1 MANPVL
7 VNTIRGGHVESRH
20 RGAIAVCDAR
30 GRVVHSWG
38 DIDYPVFPRSA
49 IKTLQALPLVE
60 TGAAD
65 HFDLSPAE
73 LALACASHGGEAE
86 HTETVAGLLSR
97 IGLGVDDLECGP
109 HMPYHEPT
117 AAQLIR
123 AGIEPGRVHNNC
135 SGKHGGMLATA
146 RFCGEETRGYTEP
159 DHPSQRRWIDTLG
172 ELADIDSA
180 RLPASRDGCGI
191 PVIAVPLGA
200 MATAFARVAA
210 PDDLS
215 AARGD
220 ALARIVDAIAAHP
233 YMVAG
238 SGRLCTE
245 VMQLTGKRLLLKTG
259 AEGVFTAILPAQ
271 GLGVALKIDDG
282 NTAAAEVAVLHLLER
297 LGALTRDDRAA
308 LDERLRIPI
317 RNTRG
322 LLTGHRAAAADW

>member
-1 MANPVL
+1 MTNPIL
-7 VNTIRGGHVESRH
+7 VNTIRGGHVECRH

-38 DIDYPVFPRSA
+38 DIDFPVYPRSA
-49 IKTLQALPLVE
+49 IKALQALPLVE

-73 LALACASHGGEAE
+73 LALACASHGGEPV
-86 HTETVAGLLSR
+86 HTDAVAGLLAR
-97 IGLGVDDLECGP
+97 VGLGVDDLECGP
-109 HMPYHEPT
+109 HLPYHEPT
-117 AAQLIR
+117 AAKLIR

-135 SGKHGGMLATA
+135 SGKHAGMLATSK
-146 RFCGEETRGYTEP
+146 CLDETTPGYIEP
-159 DHPSQRRWIDTLG
+159 EHPSQRRWIDALG
-172 ELADIDSA
+172 ELADTDMA

-191 PVIAVPLGA
+191 PVIALPLRA

-210 PDDLS
+210 PDDLPTVR
-215 AARGD
+215 AG
-220 ALARIVDAIAAHP
+220 ALARITDAIGAHP

-245 VMQLTGKRLLLKTG
+245 VMQLTGTRLLLKTG

-282 NTAAAEVAVLHLLER
+282 NTAASEVALLHLLER
-297 LGALTRDDRAA
+297 LGALSGDDREA
-308 LDERLRIPI
+308 LAERLRIPI
-317 RNTRG
+317 RNSRG
-322 LLTGHRAAAADW
+322 LLTGHREATSDW

>member
-1 MANPVL
+1 MTNPVL
-7 VNTIRGGHVESRH
+7 VNTIRGGHVECRH

-38 DIDYPVFPRSA
+38 DIDNPVYPRSA
-49 IKTLQALPLVE
+49 IKALQALPLLE

-73 LALACASHGGEAE
+73 LALACASHGGEPA
-86 HTETVAGLLSR
+86 HTNAVAGLLTR
-97 IGLGVDDLECGP
+97 VGLDADDLECGP

-117 AAQLIR
+117 AAQMIR
-123 AGIEPGRVHNNC
+123 AGVEPGRIHNNC

-146 RFCGEETRGYTEP
+146 SYCGEPTEGYIEP
-159 DHPSQRRWIDTLG
+159 GHPSQRRWIDALG
-172 ELADIDSA
+172 ELADIDMGK
-180 RLPASRDGCGI
+180 LPASRDGCGI
-191 PVIAVPLGA
+191 PVIALPLKS

-210 PDDLS
+210 PDDLP
-215 AARGD
+215 AARAD

-233 YMVAG
+233 FMIAG

-245 VMQLTGKRLLLKTG
+245 LMQLTGTRLLLKSG
-259 AEGVFTAILPAQ
+259 AEGVFTAILPAR

-297 LGALTRDDRAA
+297 LDALTLADREA
-308 LDERLRIPI
+308 LGERLRIPI

-322 LLTGHRAAAADW
+322 LLTGHREAAADW

>member
-1 MANPVL
+1 MTNPVL
-7 VNTIRGGHVESRH
+7 VNTIRGSHVECRH

-38 DIDYPVFPRSA
+38 EIDFPVFPRSA

-60 TGAAD
+60 TGAAN
-65 HFDLSPAE
+65 HFELSQAE
-73 LALACASHGGEAE
+73 LALACASHGGEPA
-86 HTETVAGLLSR
+86 HTDAVAALLGR
-97 IGLGVDDLECGP
+97 IGLGADDLECGP

-123 AGIEPGRVHNNC
+123 AGIQPGRIHNNC

-146 RFCGEETRGYTEP
+146 RHCGETTAGYIEP
-159 DHPSQRRWIDTLG
+159 DHPSQQRWIDALG
-172 ELADIDSA
+172 DLAGVDMA

-191 PVIAVPLGA
+191 PVIAMPLAA

-210 PDDLS
+210 PDDLFP
-215 AARGD
+215 ARAD
-220 ALARIVDAIAAHP
+220 ALARITDAIAAHP
-233 YMVAG
+233 FMVAG

-245 VMQLTGKRLLLKTG
+245 VMQLTGKRLLLKSG

-282 NTAAAEVAVLHLLER
+282 NSAAAEVAVLHLLER
-297 LGALTRDDRAA
+297 LGALTRDDRDA
-308 LDERLRIPI
+308 LADRLRIPI

-322 LLTGHRAAAADW
+322 LPTGHRETASDW

>member
-1 MANPVL
+1 MTNPVL
-7 VNTIRGGHVESRH
+7 VNLIRGGHVECRH
-20 RGAIAVCDAR
+20 RGAVAICDTR

-38 DIDYPVFPRSA
+38 DIDNPVYPRSA

-65 HFDLSPAE
+65 HYELSPAE
-73 LALACASHGGEAE
+73 LALACASHNGEPA
-86 HTETVAGLLSR
+86 HTDAVASLLAR
-97 IGLGVDDLECGP
+97 IGLGADDLECGA

-117 AAQLIR
+117 AAQMLR
-123 AGIEPGRVHNNC
+123 AGREPGRIHNNC
-135 SGKHGGMLATA
+135 SGKHVGMLVTTCY
-146 RFCGEETRGYTEP
+146 CGEPTAGYIEP

-172 ELADIDSA
+172 ELADVDMA

-191 PVIAVPLGA
+191 PVIALPLRA

-210 PDDLS
+210 PDDLP
-215 AARGD
+215 AARGK
-220 ALARIVDAIAAHP
+220 ALARFVEAIAAHP
-233 YMVAG
+233 FMVAG

-245 VMQLTGKRLLLKTG
+245 VMRLTGKRLLLKTG
-259 AEGVFTAILPAQ
+259 AEGVFTVILPAQ

-297 LGALTRDDRAA
+297 LGALTGDDRDA
-308 LDERLRIPI
+308 LADRLRIPI

-322 LLTGHRAAAADW
+322 LLTGHREAAADW